1 MIKPPC
7 RRAVAAAAAVLLA
20 ACQPQARRLLVL
32 DQTHADPIVVNAL
45 AEPWSAAGY
54 RVDYRRFFPHI
65 TRGDLARYRTLILLG
80 GAAPEGPSD
89 LLTTGDLALLGEWT
103 AGGGVVVLGYAG
115 DTTGSADRWVLN
127 RWLAAAGTGIAISGE
142 PLQDTLQPPAAF
154 APQPRV
160 VPRAGSGPREAGF
173 DPFPGGRNHALRVPA
188 EAATLGRAVGAAFVR
203 KANPR
208 PSARRG
214 SPVIA
219 ASRVDA
225 GLIVVASRQLLN
237 ALGPDLRPS
246 TMPWLDGDGLER
258 ARAFLVALARW
269 TRRPAEWANIPPAA
283 RHTRLALLDAPRAVP
298 VKAAPLAA
306 PLGADVRRL
315 PELPSRSDSGPVALP
330 DWLARHGLRLA
341 WVRQPLSGSDAA
353 PATRGGLLLDSLVAF
368 LQVGNLTG
376 LASVA
381 YPQAAPDSVVVPAWQ
396 RDAARALWRA
406 TTDRLEATSQ
416 YWIPIL
422 DFRDFPPAS
431 DSLPGPACP
440 LAPEFWTRE
449 LLPATRVLARL
460 AAEQRDLV
468 PVVALDVEG
477 APPAD
482 AFCPGVARAGIVA
495 LVRGGALDSTRS
507 VGFAALPPAALA
519 DSLEET
525 GLLAS
530 YDSALEAAV
539 TDRARALAKAA
550 RRARPD
556 LLFALRADVAPAD
569 WFRLGLLRG
578 LSGPNLP
585 VLLLTPEPDGR
596 ALAARYAARGITALT
611 AVAILPRRVPPADWP
626 QLRRIAFERNDGF
639 WIPAASDVLAGA
651 VRGDSLARL
660 VRRLMKER

>member
-1 MIKPPC
+1 MIGPSW
-7 RRAVAAAAAVLLA
+7 RGAVAAAALLLA

-32 DQTHADPIVVNAL
+32 DQMQADPIVLNAL

-54 RVDYRRFFPHI
+54 RVDYRRFYPHI

-89 LLTTGDLALLGEWT
+89 PLNTADLALLGEWT
-103 AGGGVVVLGYAG
+103 ARGGVVVLGYAG
-115 DTTGSADRWVLN
+115 DAAGSADRWVLN
-127 RWLAAAGTGIAISGE
+127 RWLAAAGTGIAISAE
-142 PLQDTLQPPAAF
+142 PLQDTLSPPAAL
-154 APQPRV
+154 APQPRIA
-160 VPRAGSGPREAGF
+160 PRAGSGPREGGF
-173 DPFPGGRNHALRVPA
+173 DPFPGGRNHALRVPR
-188 EAATLGRAVGAAFVR
+188 EAAALARASGAAFVR
-203 KANPR
+203 PPNAK
-208 PSARRG
+208 PSGRHR

-219 ASRVDA
+219 ASRVEA

-269 TRRPAEWANIPPAA
+269 TRRPAEWASIPPAA
-283 RHTRLALLDAPRAVP
+283 RHTRLAVLDAPRAIP

-306 PLGADVRRL
+306 PLGADARPL
-315 PELPSRSDSGPVALP
+315 PELLARHDTSPAALP
-330 DWLARHGLRLA
+330 DWLLRHGLRLA
-341 WVRQPLSGSDAA
+341 WLRQPLTGIDAA
-353 PATRGGLLLDSLVAF
+353 PAARGGLLLDSLVAF
-368 LQVGNLTG
+368 MQVGNLTG

-381 YPQAAPDSVVVPAWQ
+381 YPQTAPDSVVVPTWQ
-396 RDAARALWRA
+396 RDATRALWRA
-406 TTDRLEATSQ
+406 TADRLAATSQ
-416 YWIPIL
+416 YWIPVL

-431 DSLPGPACP
+431 DSLPGPVCP
-440 LAPEFWTRE
+440 LAPEFWTRQ
-449 LLPATRVLARL
+449 LLPAARALARL

-468 PVVALDVEG
+468 PAVAVDVEG

-482 AFCPGVARAGIVA
+482 SFCPAVARAGIAA
-495 LVRGGALDSTRS
+495 LVRAGALDSTRS
-507 VGFAALPPAALA
+507 VGFAALSPATLA

-539 TDRARALAKAA
+539 AERVRALRTAA

-578 LSGPNLP
+578 LSGPNAP
-585 VLLLTPEPDGR
+585 VILLTPEPDGR
-596 ALAARYAARGITALT
+596 ALVARYAARGIPVLT
-611 AVAILPRRVPPADWP
+611 AMAILPRRVAPADWP
-626 QLRRIAFERNDGF
+626 RLRRVAFDENDGF
-639 WIPAASDVLAGA
+639 WIPAAADVLAGA
-651 VRGDSLARL
+651 VHGDSLARL